1 MSLHTSAAAALA
13 LYLLWAV
20 IAFGVRTVIQL
31 RRSGDSGFRG
41 LSGARGSV
49 EWWAGVLLIAAMLL
63 GLIAP
68 IAQLAGLVEPV
79 SLLDHSLLRW
89 AGAVVALAGSAA
101 TFAAQV
107 SMGDSWRVGVD
118 EAERTELVTTGAFRL
133 ARNPIFTAMAL
144 TGAGLALLAPNV
156 LALGGFAALVV
167 ALQLQVRRVEE
178 PYLIAVHGRTYLA
191 YASRVGRFIPGLG
204 RLSSAGIAA
213 PVRETP

>member
-1 MSLHTSAAAALA
+1 MTAAWAALG
-13 LYLLWAV
+13 LYVVWAG

-49 EWWAGVLLIAAMLL
+49 EWWAGVLFIATMAL

-68 IAQLAGLVEPV
+68 VAELASLIEPL
-79 SLLDHSLLRW
+79 SLLDQPPVQMV
-89 AGAVVALAGSAA
+89 GAVVAIIGIAA

-118 EAERTELVTTGAFRL
+118 EAEQTELVTAGAFHL
-133 ARNPIFTAMAL
+133 ARNPIFTAMAV
-144 TGAGLALLAPNV
+144 TAAGLALLVPNV
-156 LALGGFAALVV
+156 LALGGFAALLV

-178 PYLIAVHGRTYLA
+178 PYLITVHNSDYLA
-191 YASRVGRFIPGLG
+191 YASRVGRFVPGLG
-204 RLSSAGIAA
+204 RLSTPPTTA
-213 PVRETP
+213 PSPERA